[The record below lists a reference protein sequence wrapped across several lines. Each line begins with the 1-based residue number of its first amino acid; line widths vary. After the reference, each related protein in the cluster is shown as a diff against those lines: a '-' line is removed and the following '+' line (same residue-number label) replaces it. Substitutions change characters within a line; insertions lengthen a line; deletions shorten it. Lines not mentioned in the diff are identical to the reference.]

1 MLIYHYLSGFIR
13 NTQLLGKT
21 QIYKCSGKHTP
32 RNDMLNQSPLCI
44 LFQSNLEASGLASIL
59 GRQTGNG
66 GSWVHVW
73 PSTSSGFAHGPGS
86 VEGRW
91 GRSKVGSNWGLDL
104 PSPDFVLLNKPLNL
118 FASQFFFLLNVAIY
132 YFSAVM
138 FCVSNDRRL

>member
-66 GSWVHVW
+66 G
-73 PSTSSGFAHGPGS
+73 G
-86 VEGRW
+86 VECM
-91 GRSKVGSNWGLDL
+91 SDL
-104 PSPDFVLLNKPLNL
+104 RPPLALLMVLEVLKEGGGG
-118 FASQFFFLLNVAIY
+118 Q
-132 YFSAVM
+132 
-138 FCVSNDRRL
+138 RLGQTGA